1 MNLLPQKPQEGA
13 GVYSTRRANSYSAAM
28 GWRYILDQDIF
39 TDIQEACGEAI
50 QELGYNMFDSVEDL
64 RDMNIPHRTNFR
76 LLERLKQ
83 FEGIEPD
90 LTIKRKSE
98 T

>member
-1 MNLLPQKPQEGA
+1 
-13 GVYSTRRANSYSAAM
+13 M
-28 GWRYILDQDIF
+28 GWRYTLDQNIF

-50 QELGYNMFDSVEDL
+50 QELGYNMFDSVDDL
-64 RDMNIPHRTNFR
+64 RNMNIPQRTNFR
-76 LLERLKQ
+76 LLERLKH

-90 LTIKRKSE
+90 LSVNIK